1 MTDAA
6 APPPPAKPSAQPPP
20 QPEDRAAA
28 AAPPPARPKPP
39 GVRAIVLTA
48 VITLAVVLLILF
60 LWKLP
65 PFAGSVQRTDNA
77 YVRGQVTVIAPQLSG
92 YVTKVLVQ
100 DFQTVRAG
108 QPLVEIDRRIYGQRL
123 DQARATL
130 AAREAD
136 LANSTQAQASR
147 EAALAARHADIGSAQ
162 AQMERARADMA
173 RVADL
178 ATDGS
183 VSLRERDQ
191 ARAALRAAEAQ
202 VVAAQAGRDIA
213 RQDVRSVGVSRQ
225 GLEAAV
231 AAARAALR
239 LAEIDMDNTLV
250 LAPADGQLGQIGVRQ
265 GQFVTAGAQLV
276 SLVPPQR
283 WIIANFKERQAGR
296 MRPGQAASVTVD
308 ALGDRRF
315 HGRIEQIS
323 PATGSEFSI
332 LPAQN
337 ATGNF
342 TKIAQRLPVRI
353 VLDAGQADLSR
364 LRPGM
369 SVEAQVDLAKAPR
382 ETERR

>member
-6 APPPPAKPSAQPPP
+6 DPPPPKSP

-28 AAPPPARPKPP
+28 AAPPPSRPPPP
-39 GVRAIVLTA
+39 GVRAIVVTA
-48 VITLAVVLLILF
+48 LVTLALVLLILF

-65 PFAGSVQRTDNA
+65 PFAGTVQRTDNA
-77 YVRGQVTVIAPQLSG
+77 TVRGQVTVVAPQLSG
-92 YVTKVLVQ
+92 YAVKVLVQ

-108 QPLVEIDRRIYGQRL
+108 QPLVEIDRRIYAQRL
-123 DQARATL
+123 DQAQATL
-130 AAREAD
+130 AARQAD
-136 LANSTQAQASR
+136 LANSAQAQASR
-147 EAALAARHADIGSAQ
+147 QAALASRHADIGSAE
-162 AQMERARADMA
+162 AQLERARADMA

-202 VVAAQAGRDIA
+202 VVSARAGRDIA
-213 RQDVRSVGVSRQ
+213 QQDIRSVGVSRQ

-250 LAPADGQLGQIGVRQ
+250 LAPTDGQLGQIGVRQ
-265 GQFVTAGAQLV
+265 GQYVTAGTQLV
-276 SLVPPQR
+276 SLVPPRR
-283 WIIANFKERQAGR
+283 WVIANFKERQAGR
-296 MRPGQAASVTVD
+296 MRPGQVAYVTVD
-308 ALGDRRF
+308 ALGDQRF
-315 HGRIEQIS
+315 RGRIEQIS

-353 VLDAGQADLSR
+353 VLDPGQQDLAR

-369 SVEAQVDLAKAPR
+369 SVEVEVDTAGG
-382 ETERR
+382 TRR

>member
-6 APPPPAKPSAQPPP
+6 APPPPANPSPQPPP

-28 AAPPPARPKPP
+28 VAPPPARPKPP

-48 VITLAVVLLILF
+48 VVTLAVVLLILF

-100 DFQTVRAG
+100 DFQSVRAG

-162 AQMERARADMA
+162 AQLERARADMA

-250 LAPADGQLGQIGVRQ
+250 LAPAGGQLGQIGVRQ
-265 GQFVTAGAQLV
+265 GQFVTAGTQLV

-296 MRPGQAASVTVD
+296 MRPGQPASVTVD

-353 VLDAGQADLSR
+353 VLDADQPDLSR

-382 ETERR
+382 ERERR

>member
-1 MTDAA
+1 MTDAPSP
-6 APPPPAKPSAQPPP
+6 APQSAPKSAP

-28 AAPPPARPKPP
+28 AAPPPARPEPP
-39 GVRAIVLTA
+39 TTRAILLT
-48 VITLAVVLLILF
+48 VGGAVVLVLVILF

-77 YVRGQVTVIAPQLSG
+77 YVRGQVTLVAPQLSG
-92 YVTKVLVQ
+92 YVVKVLAQ

-108 QPLVEIDRRIYGQRL
+108 QPLFEIDQRIYAQRL

-136 LANSTQAQASR
+136 LANSVQARASR
-147 EAALAARHADIGSAQ
+147 EAALHSREADIGSAQ
-162 AQMERARADMA
+162 AQVERARADMA
-173 RVADL
+173 RVAEL

-191 ARAALRAAEAQ
+191 ARATLRAAEATL
-202 VVAAQAGRDIA
+202 ASARAGQEIA

-231 AAARAALR
+231 AAAEAALR
-239 LAEIDMDNTLV
+239 LAEIDMVNTV
-250 LAPADGQLGQIGVRQ
+250 VAAPADGQLGQVGVRR
-265 GQFVTAGAQLV
+265 GQYVTAGSQLV
-276 SLVPPQR
+276 ALVPPQR
-283 WIIANFKERQAGR
+283 WVIANFKERQSGR
-296 MRPGQAASVTVD
+296 MRPGQKATVTVD
-308 ALGDRRF
+308 ALGDQRF
-315 HGRIEQIS
+315 TGRVEQVS

-353 VLDAGQADLSR
+353 ALDPGQPDLVR

-369 SVEAQVDLAKAPR
+369 SVEAEVDTATKG
-382 ETERR
+382 RR

>member
-6 APPPPAKPSAQPPP
+6 PPPASPPP

-39 GVRAIVLTA
+39 GVRAIVLA
-48 VITLAVVLLILF
+48 ALVTLVVVLLILF

-100 DFQTVRAG
+100 DFQAVRAG

-162 AQMERARADMA
+162 AQLERARADMA

-202 VVAAQAGRDIA
+202 VIAARAGRDIA

-250 LAPADGQLGQIGVRQ
+250 RAPTDGQLGQIGVRQ
-265 GQFVTAGAQLV
+265 GQFVTAGTQLV

-296 MRPGQAASVTVD
+296 MRPGQPASVTVD

-353 VLDAGQADLSR
+353 VLDAGQPDLVR

-369 SVEAQVDLAKAPR
+369 SVEAQVDLAKGPR
-382 ETERR
+382 EGERR

>member
-6 APPPPAKPSAQPPP
+6 APPPPANPSPQPPP

-48 VITLAVVLLILF
+48 VVTLAVVLLILF

-100 DFQTVRAG
+100 DFQSVRAG

-162 AQMERARADMA
+162 AQLERARADMA

-265 GQFVTAGAQLV
+265 GQFVTAGTQLV

-296 MRPGQAASVTVD
+296 MRPGQPASVTVD

-353 VLDAGQADLSR
+353 VLDADQPDLSR

-382 ETERR
+382 ERERR

>member
-1 MTDAA
+1 
-6 APPPPAKPSAQPPP
+6 
-20 QPEDRAAA
+20 
-28 AAPPPARPKPP
+28 
-39 GVRAIVLTA
+39 VRAIVLTA
-48 VITLAVVLLILF
+48 VVTLAVVLLILF

-100 DFQTVRAG
+100 DFQSVRAG

-162 AQMERARADMA
+162 AQLERARADMA

-265 GQFVTAGAQLV
+265 GQFVTAGTQLV

-296 MRPGQAASVTVD
+296 MRPGQPASVTVD

-353 VLDAGQADLSR
+353 VLDADQPDLSR

-382 ETERR
+382 ERERR

>member
-6 APPPPAKPSAQPPP
+6 APPPASPPP

-28 AAPPPARPKPP
+28 AAPPPARPRPP

-162 AQMERARADMA
+162 AQLERARADMA

-250 LAPADGQLGQIGVRQ
+250 LAPTDGQLGQIGVRQ
-265 GQFVTAGAQLV
+265 GQFVTAGTQLV

-308 ALGDRRF
+308 ALGDRPF

-353 VLDAGQADLSR
+353 VLDAGQPDLAR

-369 SVEAQVDLAKAPR
+369 SVEAQVDLAEAPR
-382 ETERR
+382 EGDRR

>member
-6 APPPPAKPSAQPPP
+6 APPPPANPSPQP

-130 AAREAD
+130 SAREAD

-162 AQMERARADMA
+162 AQLERARADMA

-202 VVAAQAGRDIA
+202 VVAAQVGRDIA

-250 LAPADGQLGQIGVRQ
+250 LAPTDGQLGQIGVRQ
-265 GQFVTAGAQLV
+265 GQFVTAGTQLV

-296 MRPGQAASVTVD
+296 MRPGQPASVTVD

-353 VLDAGQADLSR
+353 VLEAGQPDLAR

-382 ETERR
+382 EKERR

>member
-6 APPPPAKPSAQPPP
+6 APPPPTAPSP

-39 GVRAIVLTA
+39 GLRAIVLTA
-48 VITLAVVLLILF
+48 AVTLAVVLLILF

-162 AQMERARADMA
+162 AQLERARADMA

-239 LAEIDMDNTLV
+239 LAQIDMDNTLV
-250 LAPADGQLGQIGVRQ
+250 LAPTDGQLGQIGVRQ
-265 GQFVTAGAQLV
+265 GQFVTAGTQLV

-296 MRPGQAASVTVD
+296 MRPGQPASVTVD
-308 ALGDRRF
+308 ALADRRF

-353 VLDAGQADLSR
+353 VLDAGQADLAR

-369 SVEAQVDLAKAPR
+369 SVEAQVDLAQAPR
-382 ETERR
+382 EKERR

>member
-6 APPPPAKPSAQPPP
+6 APPPASPPP

-28 AAPPPARPKPP
+28 AAPPPARPRPP

-162 AQMERARADMA
+162 AQLERARADMA

-250 LAPADGQLGQIGVRQ
+250 LAPTDGQLGQIGVRQ
-265 GQFVTAGAQLV
+265 GQFVTAGTQLV

-353 VLDAGQADLSR
+353 VLDAGQPDLAR

-382 ETERR
+382 EGDRR

>member
-1 MTDAA
+1 MTDAPS
-6 APPPPAKPSAQPPP
+6 PPPSSQSAP

-39 GVRAIVLTA
+39 SARAIVLTA
-48 VITLAVVLLILF
+48 LVTLVVVLLILF

-77 YVRGQVTVIAPQLSG
+77 YVRGQVTTIAPQLSG
-92 YVTKVLVQ
+92 YVVKVMAQ

-108 QPLVEIDRRIYGQRL
+108 QPLFEVDQRIYAQRL

-136 LANSTQAQASR
+136 LANSVQARASR
-147 EAALAARHADIGSAQ
+147 EATVLSRAADIRSAQ
-162 AQMERARADMA
+162 AQVERARADMA

-191 ARAALRAAEAQ
+191 ARAALRAAEATL
-202 VVAAQAGRDIA
+202 ASAQAGHEIA

-225 GLEAAV
+225 GLEAAA

-239 LAEIDMDNTLV
+239 LAEIDMANTIV
-250 LAPADGQLGQIGVRQ
+250 AAPTDGQLGQVGVRR
-265 GQFVTAGAQLV
+265 GQYVTAGSQLV
-276 SLVPPQR
+276 ALVPPQR
-283 WIIANFKERQAGR
+283 WVIANFKERQSGR
-296 MRPGQAASVTVD
+296 MRPGQTAAVTVD
-308 ALGDRRF
+308 ALGDQRF
-315 HGRIEQIS
+315 TGRVEQVS

-353 VLDAGQADLSR
+353 VLDAGQPDLAR

-369 SVEAQVDLAKAPR
+369 SVEAEVDIATSKQNGG
-382 ETERR
+382 RR

>member
-6 APPPPAKPSAQPPP
+6 APPPASPPP

-28 AAPPPARPKPP
+28 AAPPPARPRPP

-48 VITLAVVLLILF
+48 VITLVVVLLILF

-92 YVTKVLVQ
+92 YVTRVLVQ
-100 DFQTVRAG
+100 DFQSVRAG

-162 AQMERARADMA
+162 AQLERARADMA
-173 RVADL
+173 RVTDL

-250 LAPADGQLGQIGVRQ
+250 LAPTDGQLGQIGVRQ
-265 GQFVTAGAQLV
+265 GQFVTAGTQLV

-296 MRPGQAASVTVD
+296 MRPGQAANVTVD

-353 VLDAGQADLSR
+353 VLDAGQPDLAR

-382 ETERR
+382 EGDRR

>member
-6 APPPPAKPSAQPPP
+6 APPPANPSPQPPP

-162 AQMERARADMA
+162 AQLERARADMA

-202 VVAAQAGRDIA
+202 VVAARAGRDIA

-250 LAPADGQLGQIGVRQ
+250 LAPTDGQLGQIGVRQ
-265 GQFVTAGAQLV
+265 GQFVTAGTQLV

-296 MRPGQAASVTVD
+296 MRPGQPASVTVD

-353 VLDAGQADLSR
+353 VLDAGQPDLAR

-382 ETERR
+382 EKERR

>member
-6 APPPPAKPSAQPPP
+6 APPPASPPPQPPP

-48 VITLAVVLLILF
+48 VITLVVVLLILF

-92 YVTKVLVQ
+92 YVTRVLVQ

-136 LANSTQAQASR
+136 LANSVQARASR

-162 AQMERARADMA
+162 AQLERARADMT

-250 LAPADGQLGQIGVRQ
+250 LAPTDGQLGQIGVRQ
-265 GQFVTAGAQLV
+265 GQFVTAGTQLV

-283 WIIANFKERQAGR
+283 WVIANFKERQAGR

-315 HGRIEQIS
+315 HGRVEQIS

-353 VLDAGQADLSR
+353 VLDAGQRDLAR

-369 SVEAQVDLAKAPR
+369 SVEAQVDLNAPAR
-382 ETERR
+382 DEGRR

>member
-6 APPPPAKPSAQPPP
+6 APPPASPPPKPSP

-39 GVRAIVLTA
+39 GVYAIVLTA
-48 VITLAVVLLILF
+48 LVTLAVVLLILF

-162 AQMERARADMA
+162 AQLERARADMA

-265 GQFVTAGAQLV
+265 GQFVTAGTQLV

-296 MRPGQAASVTVD
+296 MRPGQSASVTVD

-353 VLDAGQADLSR
+353 VLDAGQPDLAR

-369 SVEAQVDLAKAPR
+369 SVEAQVDLAAR
-382 ETERR
+382 GRDEGRR

>member
-1 MTDAA
+1 MTDAPSP
-6 APPPPAKPSAQPPP
+6 APPPKSAP

-28 AAPPPARPKPP
+28 AAPPSARPEPP
-39 GVRAIVLTA
+39 TARAIVLTLGGA
-48 VITLAVVLLILF
+48 LALVLLILF

-65 PFAGSVQRTDNA
+65 PFTGSVQRTDNA
-77 YVRGQVTVIAPQLSG
+77 YVRGQVTVVAPQLSG
-92 YVTKVLVQ
+92 YVVKVLAQ

-108 QPLVEIDRRIYGQRL
+108 QPLFEIDQRIYAQRL

-136 LANSTQAQASR
+136 LANSVQARASR
-147 EAALAARHADIGSAQ
+147 EAALHSREADIGSAQ
-162 AQMERARADMA
+162 AQVERARADMA
-173 RVADL
+173 RVAEL

-191 ARAALRAAEAQ
+191 ARAALRAAEA
-202 VVAAQAGRDIA
+202 ALTSARAGQEIA

-231 AAARAALR
+231 AAAEAALR
-239 LAEIDMDNTLV
+239 LAEIDMVNTV
-250 LAPADGQLGQIGVRQ
+250 VTAPADGQLGQVGVRH
-265 GQFVTAGAQLV
+265 GQYVTAGSQLV
-276 SLVPPQR
+276 ALVPPQR
-283 WIIANFKERQAGR
+283 WVIANFKERQSGR
-296 MRPGQAASVTVD
+296 MRPGQKATVTVD
-308 ALGDRRF
+308 ALSDQRF
-315 HGRIEQIS
+315 TGRVQQVS

-353 VLDAGQADLSR
+353 VLDPGQPDLVR

-369 SVEAQVDLAKAPR
+369 SVEAEVDTAAKG
-382 ETERR
+382 RR

>member
-1 MTDAA
+1 
-6 APPPPAKPSAQPPP
+6 
-20 QPEDRAAA
+20 
-28 AAPPPARPKPP
+28 
-39 GVRAIVLTA
+39 VRAIVLTA
-48 VITLAVVLLILF
+48 VITLVVVLLILF

-92 YVTKVLVQ
+92 YVTRVLVQ

-136 LANSTQAQASR
+136 LANSVQARASR

-162 AQMERARADMA
+162 AQLERARADMT

-250 LAPADGQLGQIGVRQ
+250 LAPTDGQLGQIGVRQ
-265 GQFVTAGAQLV
+265 GQFVTAGTQLV

-283 WIIANFKERQAGR
+283 WVIAIFKERQAGR

-315 HGRIEQIS
+315 HGRVEQIS

-353 VLDAGQADLSR
+353 VLDAGQRDLAR

-369 SVEAQVDLAKAPR
+369 SVEAQVDLNAPAR
-382 ETERR
+382 DEGRR

>member
-1 MTDAA
+1 MTDA
-6 APPPPAKPSAQPPP
+6 PSPPPASNAAP

-28 AAPPPARPKPP
+28 AAPPPARPSPP
-39 GVRAIVLTA
+39 TARAILLTVA
-48 VITLAVVLLILF
+48 CTGLLVLLILF

-65 PFAGSVQRTDNA
+65 PFAGSVERTDNA

-92 YVTKVLVQ
+92 YVVKVMVQ

-108 QPLVEIDRRIYGQRL
+108 QPLFVIDQRIYAQRV

-136 LANSTQAQASR
+136 LANSVQARASR
-147 EAALAARHADIGSAQ
+147 EAAVRSREADIGSAQ
-162 AQMERARADMA
+162 AQVDRARADMA

-191 ARAALRAAEAQ
+191 ARAALRAAEATLTS
-202 VVAAQAGRDIA
+202 ARAGQEIA
-213 RQDVRSVGVSRQ
+213 RQDLRSVGVSRQ

-231 AAARAALR
+231 AAAKAALR
-239 LAEIDMDNTLV
+239 LTEIDMTNTLV
-250 LAPADGQLGQIGVRQ
+250 VAPTYGQLGQVGVRH
-265 GQFVTAGAQLV
+265 GQYVTAGSQLV
-276 SLVPPQR
+276 ALVPPQR
-283 WIIANFKERQAGR
+283 WVIANFKERQSGR
-296 MRPGQAASVTVD
+296 MRPGQKAAVTVD

-315 HGRIEQIS
+315 TGRVEQVS

-353 VLDAGQADLSR
+353 VLDPGQDDLIR

-369 SVEAQVDLAKAPR
+369 SVEAEVDTASKD
-382 ETERR
+382 RR

>member
-6 APPPPAKPSAQPPP
+6 APPPANPSP

-48 VITLAVVLLILF
+48 AITLAVVLLILF

-162 AQMERARADMA
+162 AQLERARADMA

-250 LAPADGQLGQIGVRQ
+250 LAPTGGQLGQIGVRQ
-265 GQFVTAGAQLV
+265 GQFVTAGTQLV

-296 MRPGQAASVTVD
+296 MRPGQPASVTVD

-353 VLDAGQADLSR
+353 VLDAGQPDLAR

-382 ETERR
+382 EQERR

>member
-6 APPPPAKPSAQPPP
+6 APPPATPSP

-48 VITLAVVLLILF
+48 AITLALVLLILF

-65 PFAGSVQRTDNA
+65 PFTGSVQRTDNA

-130 AAREAD
+130 AGREAD

-147 EAALAARHADIGSAQ
+147 EAAVAARHADIGSAQ
-162 AQMERARADMA
+162 AQLERARADMA

-250 LAPADGQLGQIGVRQ
+250 LAPTDGQLGQIGVRQ
-265 GQFVTAGAQLV
+265 GQFVTAGTQLV

-283 WIIANFKERQAGR
+283 WIIANFKERQAGG
-296 MRPGQAASVTVD
+296 MRPGQPASVTVD

-353 VLDAGQADLSR
+353 VLDAGQPDLAR

>member
-1 MTDAA
+1 MTDASS
-6 APPPPAKPSAQPPP
+6 PSAPNPAP

-28 AAPPPARPKPP
+28 AKPPPARPDPP
-39 GVRAIVLTA
+39 TGRAIVLTVA
-48 VITLAVVLLILF
+48 GALVLVLLILF

-65 PFAGSVQRTDNA
+65 PFAGSLQRTDNA

-92 YVTKVLVQ
+92 YVVRVMAR

-108 QPLVEIDRRIYGQRL
+108 QPLFEIDQRIYAQRL

-136 LANSTQAQASR
+136 LANSVQSRASR
-147 EAALAARHADIGSAQ
+147 EAALASRAADIGSAQ
-162 AQMERARADMA
+162 AQVERARADMA

-191 ARAALRAAEAQ
+191 ARAALRAAEATL
-202 VVAAQAGRDIA
+202 ASARAGQEIA
-213 RQDVRSVGVSRQ
+213 RQDLRSVGVSRQ

-231 AAARAALR
+231 AAAKAAVR
-239 LAEIDMDNTLV
+239 LAEIDLANTV
-250 LAPADGQLGQIGVRQ
+250 VTAPGDGQLGQVGVRL
-265 GQFVTAGAQLV
+265 GQYVTAGSQLV
-276 SLVPPQR
+276 SLVPPSR
-283 WIIANFKERQAGR
+283 WVIANFKERQSGR
-296 MRPGQAASVTVD
+296 MRPGQAASITVD
-308 ALGDRRF
+308 ALGDQRF
-315 HGRIEQIS
+315 AGHIEQVS

-353 VLDAGQADLSR
+353 VLDAGQPDLAR

-369 SVEAQVDLAKAPR
+369 SVEAEVDTAS
-382 ETERR
+382 TVRR

>member
-6 APPPPAKPSAQPPP
+6 APPPASPPPQPPP

-48 VITLAVVLLILF
+48 VITLVVVLLILF

-92 YVTKVLVQ
+92 YVTRVLVQ

-136 LANSTQAQASR
+136 LANSVQARASR

-162 AQMERARADMA
+162 AQLERARADMT

-250 LAPADGQLGQIGVRQ
+250 LAPTDGQLGQIGVRQ
-265 GQFVTAGAQLV
+265 GQFVTAGTQLV

-283 WIIANFKERQAGR
+283 WVIAIFKERQAGR

-315 HGRIEQIS
+315 HGRVEQIS

-353 VLDAGQADLSR
+353 VLDAGQRDLAR

-369 SVEAQVDLAKAPR
+369 SVEAQVDLNAPAR
-382 ETERR
+382 DEGRR

>member
-6 APPPPAKPSAQPPP
+6 APPPASPPP

-28 AAPPPARPKPP
+28 AAPPPARPRPP

-48 VITLAVVLLILF
+48 VITLTVVLLILF

-162 AQMERARADMA
+162 AQLERARADMA

-250 LAPADGQLGQIGVRQ
+250 LAPTDGQLGQIGVRQ
-265 GQFVTAGAQLV
+265 GQFVTAGTQLV

-353 VLDAGQADLSR
+353 VLDAGQPDLAR

-369 SVEAQVDLAKAPR
+369 SVEAQVDLAEAPR
-382 ETERR
+382 EGDRR

>member
-6 APPPPAKPSAQPPP
+6 ASPPASPPP

-28 AAPPPARPKPP
+28 AAPPPARPRPP

-162 AQMERARADMA
+162 AQLERARADMA

-250 LAPADGQLGQIGVRQ
+250 LAPTDGQLGQIGVRQ
-265 GQFVTAGAQLV
+265 GQFVTAGTQLV

-353 VLDAGQADLSR
+353 VLDAGQPDLAR

-382 ETERR
+382 EGDRR

>member
-6 APPPPAKPSAQPPP
+6 APPPANPPP

-48 VITLAVVLLILF
+48 LVTLVVVLLILF

-100 DFQTVRAG
+100 DFQAVRAG

-162 AQMERARADMA
+162 AQLERARADMA

-202 VVAAQAGRDIA
+202 VIAARAGRDIA

-250 LAPADGQLGQIGVRQ
+250 LAPTDGQLGQIGVRQ
-265 GQFVTAGAQLV
+265 GQFVTAGTQLV

-296 MRPGQAASVTVD
+296 MRPGQPASVTVD

-353 VLDAGQADLSR
+353 VLDAGQPDLVR

-369 SVEAQVDLAKAPR
+369 SVEAQVDLAKGPR
-382 ETERR
+382 AGERR

>member
-6 APPPPAKPSAQPPP
+6 PPPAAPPP

-39 GVRAIVLTA
+39 TPAAIVLTA
-48 VITLAVVLLILF
+48 IVTLIVVLLILF

-65 PFAGSVQRTDNA
+65 PFAGTVQRTDNA
-77 YVRGQVTVIAPQLSG
+77 YVRGQVTVVSPQLSG
-92 YVTKVLVQ
+92 YATKVLVK

-108 QPLVEIDRRIYGQRL
+108 QPLIEIDRRIYGQRL

-136 LANSTQAQASR
+136 LANSVQARASR
-147 EAALAARHADIGSAQ
+147 EAALASRVADIGSAQ
-162 AQMERARADMA
+162 AQLERARADMA

-202 VVAAQAGRDIA
+202 VVAARAGRDIA
-213 RQDVRSVGVSRQ
+213 HQDVRSVGVSRQ

-231 AAARAALR
+231 AAARAAVR
-239 LAEIDMDNTLV
+239 LAEIDMENTLV

-265 GQFVTAGAQLV
+265 GQFVTAGTQLV

-308 ALGDRRF
+308 ALGNKRF

-353 VLDAGQADLSR
+353 VLDAGQPELTR

-369 SVEAQVDLAKAPR
+369 SVEAEVDLADKADR
-382 ETERR
+382 

>member
-6 APPPPAKPSAQPPP
+6 ASPPASPPS

-28 AAPPPARPKPP
+28 AAPPPARPRPP

-123 DQARATL
+123 GQARATL

-162 AQMERARADMA
+162 AQLERARADMA

-250 LAPADGQLGQIGVRQ
+250 LAPTDGQLGQIGVRQ
-265 GQFVTAGAQLV
+265 GQFVTAGTQLV

-353 VLDAGQADLSR
+353 VLDAGQPDLAR

-382 ETERR
+382 EGDRR

>member
-6 APPPPAKPSAQPPP
+6 APPPPANPSTQPPP

-28 AAPPPARPKPP
+28 AAAPPARPKPP

-48 VITLAVVLLILF
+48 LVTLVVVLLILF

-162 AQMERARADMA
+162 AQLERARADMA

-239 LAEIDMDNTLV
+239 LAEIDMDNTIV
-250 LAPADGQLGQIGVRQ
+250 LAPTDGQLGQIGVRQ
-265 GQFVTAGAQLV
+265 GQFVTAGTQLV

-296 MRPGQAASVTVD
+296 MRPGQPASVTVD

-353 VLDAGQADLSR
+353 VLDADQPDLSR

-369 SVEAQVDLAKAPR
+369 SVEAQVDLARAPR
-382 ETERR
+382 EKDSR

>member
-1 MTDAA
+1 MTDAPSPA
-6 APPPPAKPSAQPPP
+6 AS
-20 QPEDRAAA
+20 QPEDRAAS

-39 GVRAIVLTA
+39 TARGIVLTVA
-48 VITLAVVLLILF
+48 GTLALVMLVLF

-65 PFAGSVQRTDNA
+65 PFAGSLERTDNA

-92 YVTKVLVQ
+92 YVVRVMAQ

-108 QPLVEIDRRIYGQRL
+108 QPLFEIDRRIYAQRL

-136 LANSTQAQASR
+136 LANAAQARASR
-147 EAALAARHADIGSAQ
+147 EAALGSRAADIGSAQ
-162 AQMERARADMA
+162 AQLERARADMA

-191 ARAALRAAEAQ
+191 ARAALRAAEAA
-202 VVAAQAGRDIA
+202 VTSARAAQEIA
-213 RQDVRSVGVSRQ
+213 RQDLRSVGVSRQ

-231 AAARAALR
+231 AAAKAAVR
-239 LAEIDMDNTLV
+239 LAEIDLANTLV
-250 LAPADGQLGQIGVRQ
+250 AAPSDGQLGQVGVRL
-265 GQFVTAGAQLV
+265 GQYVTAGSQLV
-276 SLVPPQR
+276 SLVPPSR
-283 WIIANFKERQAGR
+283 WVIANFKERQSGR
-296 MRPGQAASVTVD
+296 MRPGQRATVTVD
-308 ALGDRRF
+308 ALGDQRLT
-315 HGRIEQIS
+315 GRVEQVS

-332 LPAQN
+332 LPPQN

-353 VLDAGQADLSR
+353 VLDAGQPDLAR

-369 SVEAQVDLAKAPR
+369 SVEAEVDTASR
-382 ETERR
+382 GRR